1 MVGFKLPLPDTEAR
15 EAMGD
20 IETLAVMLDPANVA
34 KLPTLRQAIAQGRV
48 FLANESAAKAV
59 HYVVLRA
66 DDERHL
72 IRVGRRGG
80 WRKVWNF
87 GTGK

>member
-34 KLPTLRQAIAQGRV
+34 KLPTLRQALNQGRNFMARSPEV
-48 FLANESAAKAV
+48 KAV
-59 HYVVLRA
+59 HYVILRA